1 MLSLDE
7 IRKEIEIDKEHI
19 LSSVFPEDQAGEYAD
34 SAVPIYY
41 QQIVQDWNSL
51 DSEDQNRFSE
61 ITDQFPERIED
72 LMKLDLYLYYFNAYS
87 MAINE
92 LLESEEVN

>member
-7 IRKEIEIDKEHI
+7 IRKEIETDKEHL
-19 LSSVFPEDQAGEYAD
+19 LSSAYPEDQAGEYAD

-41 QQIVQDWNSL
+41 YQIIQDWNSL

-61 ITDQFPERIED
+61 MTDELPDRIED

-92 LLESEEVN
+92 LLEIEGAN